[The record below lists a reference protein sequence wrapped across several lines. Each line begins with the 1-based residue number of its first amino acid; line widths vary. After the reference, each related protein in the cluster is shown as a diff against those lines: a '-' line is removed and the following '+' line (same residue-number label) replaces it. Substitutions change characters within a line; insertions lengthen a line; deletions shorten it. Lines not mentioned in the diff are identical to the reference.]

1 MHHVGSYRSHAIG
14 LDFSSRSHRELVGR
28 LHDRS
33 MLARLLVFL
42 AVTIALSSCGLQQDL
57 GAGAVNSGVV
67 APSPA
72 PSLAGTTL
80 DAKPIDI
87 RNWRGH
93 VVVVDWWGSWCGP
106 CRKEQP
112 QLDAL
117 YLRFAPQQV
126 NFLGVDILDNSASA
140 HAYVRDFNVPYPSIF
155 DPDTLTGDPWSVIS
169 PPTIVVV
176 DAGGN
181 IRGRFL
187 GTLTG
192 LQSLIQSLLGG
203 ESR

>member
-1 MHHVGSYRSHAIG
+1 VRV
-14 LDFSSRSHRELVGR
+14 DR
-28 LHDRS
+28 LHGS
-33 MLARLLVFL
+33 SLVARLVAYL
-42 AVTIALSSCGLQQDL
+42 ATAITMASCGLQQDL

-67 APSPA
+67 TPSPA

-80 DAKPIDI
+80 DGKPIDI
-87 RNWRGH
+87 TSWRGH

-112 QLDAL
+112 ELDAL
-117 YLRFAPQQV
+117 DLRFAPQGVQ
-126 NFLGVDILDNSASA
+126 FLGVDILDNSASA
-140 HAYVRDFNVPYPSIF
+140 HSYVRDFKVPYPSIF

-176 DAGGN
+176 DARGN

-192 LQSLIQSLLGG
+192 LRSLIQSLLGG
-203 ESR
+203 ENP